1 MIILGM
7 IGSFV
12 VGVVVCA
19 IVVFFMWRNNK
30 KKFVE
35 ALLDIDG
42 VVSKYDTPEEIKA
55 EVEWLIA
62 ILKAKYKVK

>member
-1 MIILGM
+1 MITLGM
-7 IGSFV
+7 IGGFV
-12 VGVVVCA
+12 IGVVICA

-35 ALLDIDG
+35 TLLDIDN

-55 EVEWLIA
+55 KVEELIA
-62 ILKAKYKVK
+62 ILKAKYKVE